1 MLVEHRVPRAFL
13 DPVGLWIA
21 KGARAC
27 KAHRSIQ
34 SPLLSY
40 KASCH
45 GEAFEPIRSEA

>member
-13 DPVGLWIA
+13 DPVELWIA
-21 KGARAC
+21 KVACAC

-34 SPLLSY
+34 NPLLAY

-45 GEAFEPIRSEA
+45 GEAFEPIRPKA